1 MSDETN
7 AARQAAYRQRQQQA
21 GMVLVREWV
30 HADDVRALERKA
42 VTLRASRERRRK
54 SKTPAK

>member
-7 AARQAAYRQRQQQA
+7 AARQAAYRARQQQA
-21 GMVLVREWV
+21 GMALVREWV

-42 VTLRASRERRRK
+42 VTLRQSRERNNKRK
-54 SKTPAK
+54 ES